1 MHVSGLNPSG
11 NALPIGPAPQAESTG
26 GAARGFTRTLEGL
39 LGQAAEQ
46 NVRSQHAILDMAL
59 GKTTD
64 MHHVVLEV
72 AKADLAFRLLL
83 EVRNRLSDAYQE
95 VMKMQF

>member
-1 MHVSGLNPSG
+1 MHVPGINPAGSP
-11 NALPIGPAPQAESTG
+11 LPLGPTPQAESSAG
-26 GAARGFTRTLEGL
+26 VSRGFARALEGV

-46 NVRSQHAILDMAL
+46 NVRSQQAVLDLAL

-72 AKADLAFRLLL
+72 ARADLAFRLLL

-95 VMKMQF
+95 VMKMQL